1 MVPHLADGGGWKS
14 LLMVTNVSRTAS
26 SCTLQLFG
34 LDMSRFED
42 AEGVTV
48 ADSAAS
54 FELEGAGGYLVWSTR
69 GEGPEVSGYA
79 TLDCANSVVAQ
90 VVFASIGSSGAP
102 TGMATV
108 FSSQA
113 ATVFQFPVLMPEA
126 TLGFAIANNGNA
138 ETSCRIVLEDR
149 QRTNL
154 GEATVSVPAKSNRS
168 QLLNAAI
175 PIPEAFLE
183 GSATVACDQPVGMI
197 GLHFELRPDGS
208 IITFNTLP
216 PGIIETASRSSDETA
231 KSLHVVP
238 HLADGGGWKSFLM
251 VTNVSKASSPCTLQL
266 YGLDMSRLEDSEGV
280 TVTDSTASFELG
292 GAGGYLV
299 WSTRGEGPEAS
310 GYATLD
316 CANPVVAQ
324 VVFASIGSSGA
335 PTGMATVFSSQA
347 ATVFQ
352 FPVLMPEATL
362 GFAIANNGNAETSCR
377 IVLEDRQR
385 TNLGEATVSV
395 PAKSN
400 RSQLLNAAIP
410 IPEAFLEGSATV
422 ACDQSVGMIGLHFEL
437 RTDGSIIT
445 FNTLPNT
452 VLDTNPQTE
461 FTPAEDP
468 FARWND
474 LEPQPWWRESE
485 PYSCLQEEK
494 LTSPWMNAGLVD
506 LGGSDPLSLIRY
518 FGNGS
523 YLRYGNMGFFGCTP
537 LDKYPTAFHQD
548 APADPAYYS
557 LGDLHIWVDIARVPE
572 NASGWSQDDGQR
584 VEFSMES
591 AVGLLNQYVAPYF
604 SRISQDNLRMVFH
617 QGNEFTVEG
626 EGRPEDAEL
635 QQFRLVGAC
644 LDECSNGAPG
654 GLNRILLD
662 DVASHTAGRAYNGW
676 AAFGLASFRAG
687 YMETIVHEM
696 GHGWMAWPHSFS
708 EVPWRPLP
716 NSAIQA
722 PQPYSNFFDI
732 MSQLGPVPTRGW
744 DHNMPSTL
752 AINRYAAGWINPEQV
767 ALHLVDTATYTLS
780 KPRGSGNQ
788 FLVVHS
794 GRPYA
799 FTTLEVLEERSDKYR
814 ADTQVYDPAVP
825 GKYRPRRYEGVLV
838 SRYDHSAGTGA
849 SSRVGPALYHKENP
863 KFLEDV
869 GWGRDDYSLIGDG
882 ETRDIGSGVKV
893 EVTRNRDG
901 SYAVTV
907 SGGRV
912 AEFERWCSG
921 IWFAGNEY
929 DTGCYLDYSRW
940 E

>member
-1 MVPHLADGGGWKS
+1 MKILAALLVAIACATPVVAQHDESAKRFHLVPHLADGGGWKS
-14 LLMVTNVSRTAS
+14 FLMVTNVSRTAS
-26 SCTLQLFG
+26 PCTLRLHG

-48 ADSAAS
+48 ADSTAS

-69 GEGPEVSGYA
+69 SEGPEASGYA
-79 TLDCANSVVAQ
+79 TLDCSNPVVAQ
-90 VVFASIGSSGAP
+90 VVFASVGSSGAP

-113 ATVFQFPVLMPEA
+113 ATVFQFPVLTPEA

-138 ETSCRIVLEDR
+138 ETACRIVLEDR

-154 GEATVSVPAKSNRS
+154 GEATLAVPAKSNRS

-175 PIPEAFLE
+175 PIPETFLE
-183 GSATVACDQPVGMI
+183 GSATVACDRRVGMI

-216 PGIIETASRSSDETA
+216 
-231 KSLHVVP
+231 
-238 HLADGGGWKSFLM
+238 
-251 VTNVSKASSPCTLQL
+251 
-266 YGLDMSRLEDSEGV
+266 
-280 TVTDSTASFELG
+280 
-292 GAGGYLV
+292 
-299 WSTRGEGPEAS
+299 
-310 GYATLD
+310 
-316 CANPVVAQ
+316 
-324 VVFASIGSSGA
+324 
-335 PTGMATVFSSQA
+335 
-347 ATVFQ
+347 
-352 FPVLMPEATL
+352 
-362 GFAIANNGNAETSCR
+362 
-377 IVLEDRQR
+377 
-385 TNLGEATVSV
+385 
-395 PAKSN
+395 
-400 RSQLLNAAIP
+400 
-410 IPEAFLEGSATV
+410 
-422 ACDQSVGMIGLHFEL
+422 
-437 RTDGSIIT
+437 
-445 FNTLPNT
+445 NT
-452 VLDTNPQTE
+452 VLDTSLQSE
-461 FTPAEDP
+461 FTSAEDP

-494 LTSPWMNAGLVD
+494 LTSPWLNAGLMD

-518 FGNGS
+518 YGNGS
-523 YLRYGNMGFFGCTP
+523 YLRYGNLGFLGCTP
-537 LDKYPTAFHQD
+537 LDKYPRAFHQD

-557 LGDLHIWVDIARVPE
+557 LGDLHIWVDIARVPK

-584 VEFSMES
+584 VEFSMER
-591 AVGLLNQYVAPYF
+591 AVGLLNQFVAPYF
-604 SRISQDNLRMVFH
+604 SRISQDSLRIVFH

-626 EGRPEDAEL
+626 DGRPEDAEL

-644 LDECSNGAPG
+644 LDECSSGAPG

-662 DVASHTAGRAYNGW
+662 DVASHTGGRAFNGW
-676 AAFGLASFRAG
+676 ATFGLASFRAG
-687 YMETIVHEM
+687 NMETIVHEM

-708 EVPWRPLP
+708 EVPWRSRPGAKISAP
-716 NSAIQA
+716 N
-722 PQPYSNFFDI
+722 PYSNLFDI
-732 MSQLGPVPTRGW
+732 ISGLALSPISGW
-744 DHNMPSTL
+744 DHEMPSTL
-752 AINRYAAGWINPEQV
+752 AINRYAAGWIKPEDV
-767 ALHLVDTATYTLS
+767 ALHLVDNATYTLS
-780 KPRGSGNQ
+780 KPRESGYQ

-799 FTTLEVLEERSDKYR
+799 FTTLEVLEERSDKYKV
-814 ADTQVYDPAVP
+814 DTRVYDPAVP

-838 SRYDHSAGTGA
+838 SRYDQTAGTGA

-869 GWGRDDYSLIGDG
+869 SWGRDDYSLIGDG
-882 ETRDIGSGVKV
+882 ETRDIGSGVRV

-907 SGGRV
+907 SGGRI
-912 AEFERWCSG
+912 AEFERWCKA

-929 DTGCYLDYSRW
+929 DTGCFLDYSRW